1 MRSFTSS
8 KTNVKFSHSRWEEVL
23 EGSAF
28 KKLIEK
34 LPDVAEIVLDQ
45 CVTYSPLPPSHEDF
59 TVKFN
64 MRYIDPYT
72 YCYKYTDFPPAI
84 MAKHKRERLLNHL
97 VTQVLLRVKWMK
109 LGKFLTIFNL
119 VFFAVFVILYSIFI
133 LNARSRSTLLSGKK
147 AEQLNQTSELGIAT
161 PIVLLVLLLSQFIK
175 ETIQLALMRLA
186 YFLDLSN
193 WMETVMFVLA
203 LIFILPFI
211 FGENVKAVYSE
222 TVQWNSGIVALLLCY
237 VNLTLAIRRFG
248 ELGLYVTMY
257 IEVLWTFIK
266 VITSFLIT
274 LIGYCL
280 VFYVLLKGQVRT
292 VLERS
297 KVSIIDSFFRDSNRK
312 LEQRRFWTT
321 HVNGKSIYCILLPVV
336 LPKISCGGNIV
347 SMKINIISSSYLLA
361 QRYFKRENASLPID
375 YRLCLISLIQLLH
388 EVPNDYLSLFQHS
401 WKISDIFCIA
411 HLCLL
416 PGAGAIPHDLF

>member
-1 MRSFTSS
+1 MRSNINHSTQYFITKRFVFTLNILLIALSTLS
-8 KTNVKFSHSRWEEVL
+8 LEVSLVVFSHFRWKEVL

-28 KKLIEK
+28 KALIEK

-72 YCYKYTDFPPAI
+72 YYYKYADFPPAI
-84 MAKHKRERLLNHL
+84 MAKHKRERLLNHV
-97 VTQVLLRVKWMK
+97 VTQALLRVKWMK

-119 VFFAVFVILYSIFI
+119 VFLAVFVILYSMFI

-147 AEQLNQTSELGIAT
+147 AEELNQTSELGIAT
-161 PIVLLVLLLSQFIK
+161 PIILLVLLFSQFIK
-175 ETIQLALMRLA
+175 ETIQLTLMRLA
-186 YFLDLSN
+186 YFRDLSN
-193 WMETVMFVLA
+193 WIETAMFVLA

-211 FGENVKAVYSE
+211 FGENVKGIYSE
-222 TVQWNSGIVALLLCY
+222 TVQWNSGIVGLLLCY
-237 VNLTLAIRRFG
+237 VNFTLAIRRFG

-257 IEVLWTFIK
+257 IEVLWTFVK

-292 VLERS
+292 VLEKSR
-297 KVSIIDSFFRDSNRK
+297 VSIIDSFCYNNRELK
-312 LEQRRFWTT
+312 QSRRFLTDARQPDVDFLHSSASGFAQNFNWE
-321 HVNGKSIYCILLPVV
+321 K
-336 LPKISCGGNIV
+336 IV
-347 SMKINIISSSYLLA
+347 SVEVKIISSSYLLA
-361 QRYFKRENASLPID
+361 LRYFKRENVSLPVD
-375 YRLCLISLIQLLH
+375 LRCSKSPL
-388 EVPNDYLSLFQHS
+388 VKFPNTVS
-401 WKISDIFCIA
+401 A
-411 HLCLL
+411 
-416 PGAGAIPHDLF
+416 

>member
-109 LGKFLTIFNL
+109 LGKFVTIFNL

-133 LNARSRSTLLSGKK
+133 LTARSRSTLLSGKM
-147 AEQLNQTSELGIAT
+147 AEELNQTSEIGIAT

-297 KVSIIDSFFRDSNRK
+297 NVIVDPFFRD
-312 LEQRRFWTT
+312 T
-321 HVNGKSIYCILLPVV
+321 
-336 LPKISCGGNIV
+336 GN
-347 SMKINIISSSYLLA
+347 
-361 QRYFKRENASLPID
+361 RENASLPID
-375 YRLCLISLIQLLH
+375 YRLCLSSLI
-388 EVPNDYLSLFQHS
+388 P
-401 WKISDIFCIA
+401 
-411 HLCLL
+411 
-416 PGAGAIPHDLF
+416 

>member
-1 MRSFTSS
+1 M
-8 KTNVKFSHSRWEEVL
+8 KFSHFRWKEVL

-28 KKLIEK
+28 KTLIEK

-72 YCYKYTDFPPAI
+72 YCYKYADFPPAI

-119 VFFAVFVILYSIFI
+119 VFFAVFVILYSMFI

-147 AEQLNQTSELGIAT
+147 AEELNQTSELGIAT
-161 PIVLLVLLLSQFIK
+161 PIILLVLLLSQFIK
-175 ETIQLALMRLA
+175 ETIQLTLMRLA
-186 YFLDLSN
+186 YFRDLSN
-193 WMETVMFVLA
+193 WIEMAMFVLA

-211 FGENVKAVYSE
+211 FGDNVKAVYSE

-237 VNLTLAIRRFG
+237 VNFTLAIRRFG

-292 VLERS
+292 VVERWR
-297 KVSIIDSFFRDSNRK
+297 VSIIDRFCYNNRE
-312 LEQRRFWTT
+312 LEQSRRFLSDARQPEVDFLHSSASGLAQNFNW
-321 HVNGKSIYCILLPVV
+321 GKNR
-336 LPKISCGGNIV
+336 SCGSKDNKQFLFV
-347 SMKINIISSSYLLA
+347 SLKI
-361 QRYFKRENASLPID
+361 F
-375 YRLCLISLIQLLH
+375 
-388 EVPNDYLSLFQHS
+388 
-401 WKISDIFCIA
+401 
-411 HLCLL
+411 
-416 PGAGAIPHDLF
+416 